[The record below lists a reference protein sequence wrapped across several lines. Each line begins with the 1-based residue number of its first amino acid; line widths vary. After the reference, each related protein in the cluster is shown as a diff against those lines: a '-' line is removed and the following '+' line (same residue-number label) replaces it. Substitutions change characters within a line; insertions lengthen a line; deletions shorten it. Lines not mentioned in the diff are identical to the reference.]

1 MKNVVSS
8 SPFQGE
14 SNSSRT
20 TDDFSLSIW
29 WDTVYESPL
38 LTLQNTQLLQH
49 AVNLSHAVSDAQLPS
64 LWPGAMIGHAA
75 GIMRYGWKKFKG
87 SGSSK
92 TIEEQTRKAHTPQEK
107 PKSDLRSAHQL
118 DSRQGQAALASAFA
132 RFHNHPTTA
141 GSATESRR
149 KNEDADAGGNGN
161 WWKAW
166 DVRSICGEINE
177 METYGQSA
185 RHIWSTDTVQ
195 NTNFCSIILADG
207 FRFGFIEQ

>member
-8 SPFQGE
+8 PPFQGE

-75 GIMRYGWKKFKG
+75 GIMRYGWKKFMG
-87 SGSSK
+87 SRSSK
-92 TIEEQTRKAHTPQEK
+92 TIEEQMRKAHTSREK
-107 PKSDLRSAHQL
+107 PKSDPRSARQL

-132 RFHNHPTTA
+132 HFHNPAT
-141 GSATESRR
+141 SASSASGSRR
-149 KNEDADAGGNGN
+149 KNDDDDAGENEN

-166 DVRSICGEINE
+166 DVRSVCGEINE

-185 RHIWSTDTVQ
+185 RHHCQKHAVQ
-195 NTNFCSIILADG
+195 NTDVY
-207 FRFGFIEQ
+207 

>member
-1 MKNVVSS
+1 M
-8 SPFQGE
+8 
-14 SNSSRT
+14 
-20 TDDFSLSIW
+20 
-29 WDTVYESPL
+29 
-38 LTLQNTQLLQH
+38 
-49 AVNLSHAVSDAQLPS
+49 
-64 LWPGAMIGHAA
+64 
-75 GIMRYGWKKFKG
+75 G

-132 RFHNHPTTA
+132 RFHNHTTTA

-149 KNEDADAGGNGN
+149 MNEDADAGGNGN

-195 NTNFCSIILADG
+195 NTDFCSIILADG

>member
-14 SNSSRT
+14 SSSSRM
-20 TDDFSLSIW
+20 TDDFSLSMW

-64 LWPGAMIGHAA
+64 LWPGAMVGHAA
-75 GIMRYGWKKFKG
+75 GVMRYGWRKFVG

-92 TIEEQTRKAHTPQEK
+92 KMEEQTRKAHTPQEK
-107 PKSDLRSAHQL
+107 PKSDPQSARQL

-132 RFHNHPTTA
+132 RFHNPATT
-141 GSATESRR
+141 SSPATESRK
-149 KNEDADAGGNGN
+149 KNQDDDAGGNGN

-166 DVRSICGEINE
+166 DVRSVCGEINE
-177 METYGQSA
+177 METYGQSD
-185 RHIWSTDTVQ
+185 RHICQKHAVQ
-195 NTNFCSIILADG
+195 NTDMYQIIPVDG
-207 FRFGFIEQ
+207 FRFGFVEQ